1 MTGNQIAYWKYAE
14 DVRRNAETERQGRD
28 SLAEAA
34 RHNAAT
40 ERLTGRQIDLG
51 YAQVG
56 LGYSQLAETKR
67 ANTAREILGTSQLS
81 ETIRSNM
88 AREAETN
95 RSNVAKETEANRHN
109 VQSETTDIHR
119 MNIGHSEFQDQLAWD
134 KEYKGKIDTPIR
146 VGQGLV
152 GLIGAGM
159 KIGMATGG

>member
-14 DVRRNAETERQGRD
+14 DVRRNAETERQGRQ

-40 ERLTGRQIDLG
+40 ERLSDRQIALG

-67 ANTAREILGTSQLS
+67 ANLARELLGTSQLS
-81 ETIRSNM
+81 ETIRSNT
-88 AREAETN
+88 AKETETN
-95 RSNVAKETEANRHN
+95 RSNVAKETETNRHN
-109 VQSETTDIHR
+109 VQTEVTDINR
-119 MNIGHSEFQDQLAWD
+119 MNIGHQEFQDQLAWD
-134 KEYKGKIDTPIR
+134 KYYKGKIDTPIR

-152 GLIGAGM
+152 SLIGAGM
-159 KIGMATGG
+159 KIGIAAGG